1 MKPAFFLLIPQLAIQ
16 IYVQL
21 NKTMLGL
28 LQGVTVTGFYE
39 NSDKIIKMLLALV
52 TATGTV
58 LLPHV
63 AHYFA
68 SGNHE
73 AVKRSLAS
81 SMHVI
86 LVLAFPLAFGIAAVS
101 TPFTYYFF
109 SIKFM
114 PVAPLMAVEAI
125 VVIPI
130 SIASAIGV
138 QYLLPT
144 DQVKQYT
151 VSVILGSLVNI
162 IVNVPLILWLGTM
175 GAVIGT
181 ILSESV
187 VTLYQIYSIKNQLSL
202 GELFSESWKYCLSAL
217 IMFVVIKGWQLTW
230 KMSMTALIVEVLL
243 GMVVYFIVLLLLRPR
258 ILFGYIAPYID
269 HVRHRT

>member
-1 MKPAFFLLIPQLAIQ
+1 
-16 IYVQL
+16 
-21 NKTMLGL
+21 
-28 LQGVTVTGFYE
+28 
-39 NSDKIIKMLLALV
+39 
-52 TATGTV
+52 
-58 LLPHV
+58 
-63 AHYFA
+63 
-68 SGNHE
+68 
-73 AVKRSLAS
+73 
-81 SMHVI
+81 
-86 LVLAFPLAFGIAAVS
+86 
-101 TPFTYYFF
+101 
-109 SIKFM
+109 
-114 PVAPLMAVEAI
+114 MAVEAI

>member
-1 MKPAFFLLIPQLAIQ
+1 
-16 IYVQL
+16 
-21 NKTMLGL
+21 
-28 LQGVTVTGFYE
+28 
-39 NSDKIIKMLLALV
+39 
-52 TATGTV
+52 
-58 LLPHV
+58 
-63 AHYFA
+63 
-68 SGNHE
+68 
-73 AVKRSLAS
+73 
-81 SMHVI
+81 
-86 LVLAFPLAFGIAAVS
+86 
-101 TPFTYYFF
+101 
-109 SIKFM
+109 
-114 PVAPLMAVEAI
+114 MAVEAI
-125 VVIPI
+125 VVIPT